1 MGVVRVLVSLWKFVL
16 FLLFIGNLMVVVIF
30 FIFIWEYLFF
40 INKMKE
46 LSEIDIVICSID
58 GMLLKY

>member
-40 INKMKE
+40 IKKMKE

>member
-1 MGVVRVLVSLWKFVL
+1 MVRVLVSLWKFVL

-40 INKMKE
+40 IKKMKE